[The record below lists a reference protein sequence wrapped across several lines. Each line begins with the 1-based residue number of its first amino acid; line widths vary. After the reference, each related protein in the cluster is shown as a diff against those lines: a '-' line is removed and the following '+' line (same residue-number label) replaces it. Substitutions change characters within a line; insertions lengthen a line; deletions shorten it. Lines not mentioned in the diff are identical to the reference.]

1 LRVSDPRRHAH
12 AATLALILLAAAGL
26 RLWGI
31 RNGLPYA
38 YNLDERAHFVPH
50 AVAMTGGDLNPG
62 YFINPP
68 AFTYVLAAWLS
79 VLHLG
84 GDVQQLFADDPTRV
98 FLDARVLTLL
108 LSVGAVAA
116 TYAAGRAF
124 FGRGAGL
131 IAAAVMAVAFLPV
144 FYSRQALNDGP
155 AVLPCALGMWAAAA
169 ILHGGGRRAYA
180 AGGACV
186 GLAAALKYSDGVIVI
201 AIVAAALAAPNP
213 NWRNL
218 AIGLGIAAGVA
229 IAAVIVTNPYMFTD
243 WGTFTHDLNRQR
255 KFANGGALIGQPER
269 NGWVY
274 YARSLGWALGLM
286 PVLAAI
292 AGGVLL
298 AVRRRREAWVF
309 GALAILFWLYMGSQH
324 RFYARWMLPIYPALA
339 ILAGYAVMELKR
351 APAIAFAT
359 ALLLVP
365 TLIPTLRNAAV
376 MSRTDTRTQARD
388 WLSAHVPAGT
398 KVVFE
403 PIAPTEWYGV
413 TPGGG
418 AKSNPHRQWQR
429 YNRSQADIEELA
441 RSFRGARR
449 VANFQ
454 NYERTLTPKLLDIY
468 RRDGFCWVVTGST
481 QYGRA
486 FAEPKRAPEALKY
499 YRALAREADVV
510 FTASPLRDGRDL
522 PRYQVDR
529 SFNYVDSAYERPGP
543 VMKVYRLR
551 NCGAG

>member
-1 LRVSDPRRHAH
+1 
-12 AATLALILLAAAGL
+12 
-26 RLWGI
+26 
-31 RNGLPYA
+31 
-38 YNLDERAHFVPH
+38 
-50 AVAMTGGDLNPG
+50 
-62 YFINPP
+62 
-68 AFTYVLAAWLS
+68 
-79 VLHLG
+79 
-84 GDVQQLFADDPTRV
+84 
-98 FLDARVLTLL
+98 
-108 LSVGAVAA
+108 
-116 TYAAGRAF
+116 
-124 FGRGAGL
+124 
-131 IAAAVMAVAFLPV
+131 
-144 FYSRQALNDGP
+144 
-155 AVLPCALGMWAAAA
+155 MWAAAA
-169 ILHGGGRRAYA
+169 ILHGGGRRAYV

-201 AIVAAALAAPNP
+201 AVVAAALAAPDR
-213 NWRNL
+213 NWRNI

-229 IAAVIVTNPYMFTD
+229 IAAVIVTNPYMFSD

-255 KFANGGALIGQPER
+255 KFADGDALIGQPER

-274 YARSLGWALGLM
+274 YARSLGWALGLV
-286 PVLAAI
+286 PVLAAV

-309 GALAILFWLYMGSQH
+309 GALVILFWLYMGSQH

-351 APAIAFAT
+351 APAIAVAT

-365 TLIPTLRNAAV
+365 TLIPTVRNAAV
-376 MSRTDTRTQARD
+376 MSRTDTRTEARD
-388 WLSAHVPAGT
+388 WLSAHVPRGT

-403 PIAPTEWYGV
+403 PITPTEWYGV

-418 AKSNPHRQWQR
+418 AKSDPHRQWQR
-429 YNRSQADIEELA
+429 YNRSQADIDELA
-441 RSFRGARR
+441 RSYRGARR

-468 RRDGFCWVVTGST
+468 RRDGFCWVVSGST

-499 YRALAREADVV
+499 YRALAREADLVY
-510 FTASPLRDGRDL
+510 TASPLREGRSL

-551 NCGAG
+551 NCGPA